1 MHMNL
6 KSPLLKENHAIRPYI
21 VDKFTCF
28 YLAILGDSNLGR
40 ARLHQLKGTKIED
53 VRRTGSRTAR
63 QATTPQE
70 SEPGGALDLC
80 MVCLSSR
87 SASYINTINREIF
100 VVNAGNSCCSP
111 SGGKPRQNRKR
122 RSWE

>member
-1 MHMNL
+1 MNL
-6 KSPLLKENHAIRPYI
+6 KSPHLKENHAIRTYI
-21 VDKFTCF
+21 VEKFTCF

-40 ARLHQLKGTKIED
+40 ATLHQLKGTKIED

-80 MVCLSSR
+80 MVCLSST
-87 SASYINTINREIF
+87 SAIYVNINREIF
-100 VVNAGNSCCSP
+100 VANAGNSCCSR